1 MNKMSQLLIRH
12 EYAINSLQQDSTV
25 YFFVKPGPLGL
36 LPILFNTSEKWNK
49 VQRESPEKTE
59 ESLRLVVLLK
69 ALLLELGQRLTNYK
83 NNEESQQAAKE
94 MDWID
99 AEGKWKTLVWNP
111 QTEALE
117 ESPTGRTW
125 PTESIIAD
133 TIELRKL
140 IDQETQETVT
150 RFQSL
155 KGLTRAPQT
164 TWVQLALELSVRGK
178 GIRAWETVQSWAAGS
193 AGKGAA
199 CPNRPAL

>member
-1 MNKMSQLLIRH
+1 MSQLLIRH
-12 EYAINSLQQDSTV
+12 EYAINSLKQDSTV

-99 AEGKWKTLVWNP
+99 AEGN
-111 QTEALE
+111 
-117 ESPTGRTW
+117 GR
-125 PTESIIAD
+125 
-133 TIELRKL
+133 R
-140 IDQETQETVT
+140 
-150 RFQSL
+150 
-155 KGLTRAPQT
+155 
-164 TWVQLALELSVRGK
+164 
-178 GIRAWETVQSWAAGS
+178 
-193 AGKGAA
+193 
-199 CPNRPAL
+199 